1 LKIHGIIETAMY
13 VEDLG
18 ATEAF
23 YRTILG
29 LTVIAKE
36 SGRHVFFQVGEASV
50 LLAFI
55 ADATLKGDHLPAHGA
70 RGPGHFAMGIDAEA
84 LDAWRQKLQQ
94 SGIAI
99 EQEVEWLLRSPWR
112 SRATWTAWLSQLS
125 VLRSYRRSSAQGL
138 PEFRWADPS

>member
-1 LKIHGIIETAMY
+1 MNIKAIIETAIY
-13 VEDLG
+13 VDDLDR
-18 ATEAF
+18 TESF

-36 SGRHVFFQVGEASV
+36 SGRHVFFQVGESSV

-84 LDAWRQKLQQ
+84 LDAWRQKLQE

-99 EQEVEWLLRSPWR
+99 EQEVDSPR
-112 SRATWTAWLSQLS
+112 GGKSLYFRDPAGNS
-125 VLRSYRRSSAQGL
+125 VELITPGVWGL
-138 PEFRWADPS
+138 PSGW